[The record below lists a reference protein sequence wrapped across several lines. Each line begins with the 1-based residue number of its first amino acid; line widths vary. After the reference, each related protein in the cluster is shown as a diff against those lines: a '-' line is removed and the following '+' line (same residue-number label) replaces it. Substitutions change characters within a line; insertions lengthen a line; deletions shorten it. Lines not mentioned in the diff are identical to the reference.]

1 MYTSLFLAKLIGP
14 IFVIVGIGLL
24 LNGDRYRAVVDEVMS
39 SYTLLYI
46 FGAIAL
52 TGGLAIVLTHNVW
65 VWDWPVIITI
75 VGWLMIVRG
84 SLRIIIPQQVEDLA
98 RKMVAG
104 WPEVLLISGVLVIT
118 IGAFLCWKGFA

>member
-1 MYTSLFLAKLIGP
+1 MDTSLFLAKLIGP
-14 IFVIVGIGLL
+14 IFLIVGIGLL
-24 LNGDRYRAVVDEVMS
+24 LNGDRYRAVVDELMS
-39 SYTLLYI
+39 SHTLLYI

-52 TGGLAIVLTHNVW
+52 TGGLAIVLTHNIW

-84 SLRIIIPQQVEDLA
+84 SLRIVIPQQVEDLA

-104 WPEVLLISGVLVIT
+104 WSNILLISGLLVIT
-118 IGAFLCWKGFA
+118 LGAFLCWKGYA

>member
-1 MYTSLFLAKLIGP
+1 MDTSLFLAKLIGP
-14 IFVIVGIGLL
+14 IFVIVGTGLL

-39 SYTLLYI
+39 SHTLLYI
-46 FGAIAL
+46 FGAVAL

-65 VWDWPVIITI
+65 GRDWPVTITI

-118 IGAFLCWKGFA
+118 LGAFLCWKGFA

>member
-1 MYTSLFLAKLIGP
+1 MDTSLFIARLIGP

-24 LNGDRYRAVVDEVMS
+24 LNGDRYRAVIDEVMS
-39 SYTLLYI
+39 SHTLLYF

-65 VWDWPVIITI
+65 LWDWPVIITI

-84 SLRIIIPQQVEDLA
+84 SLRIVFPQQVEDLA

-104 WPEVLLISGVLVIT
+104 WSKILLISGLLVIT
-118 IGAFLCWKGFA
+118 LGAFLCWKGFA

>member
-1 MYTSLFLAKLIGP
+1 MDTSLFLAKLIGP
-14 IFVIVGIGLL
+14 IFLIVGIGLL

-39 SYTLLYI
+39 SHTLLYI

-52 TGGLAIVLTHNVW
+52 TGGLAIVLTHNIW

-84 SLRIIIPQQVEDLA
+84 SLRIVIPQQVEDLA

-104 WPEVLLISGVLVIT
+104 WSNILLISGLLVIT
-118 IGAFLCWKGFA
+118 LGVFLCWKGYA

>member
-1 MYTSLFLAKLIGP
+1 MDTSLFIARLIGP

-24 LNGDRYRAVVDEVMS
+24 LNGDRYRAVIDEVMS
-39 SYTLLYI
+39 SHTLLYV

-84 SLRIIIPQQVEDLA
+84 SFRIIFPQQVEDLA

-104 WPEVLLISGVLVIT
+104 WSNILLISGLLVIT
-118 IGAFLCWKGFA
+118 LGAFLCWKGFA

>member
-1 MYTSLFLAKLIGP
+1 MDTSLFLAKLIGP
-14 IFVIVGIGLL
+14 IFLIVGIGLL

-39 SYTLLYI
+39 SHTLLYI

-52 TGGLAIVLTHNVW
+52 TGGLAIVLTHNIW

-84 SLRIIIPQQVEDLA
+84 TLRIIIPQQIEDLA
-98 RKMVAG
+98 RKMVAR
-104 WPEVLLISGVLVIT
+104 WSNILLISGLLVIML
-118 IGAFLCWKGFA
+118 GAFLCWKGFA

>member
-1 MYTSLFLAKLIGP
+1 MDTSLFLAKLIGP
-14 IFVIVGIGLL
+14 IFVIVGTGLL

-39 SYTLLYI
+39 SHTLLYI
-46 FGAIAL
+46 FGAVAL

-84 SLRIIIPQQVEDLA
+84 SLRILIPQQVEALA
-98 RKMVAG
+98 RKMVAR
-104 WPEVLLISGVLVIT
+104 WSEFLLISGVLVIT
-118 IGAFLCWKGFA
+118 LGAFLCWKGFA

>member
-1 MYTSLFLAKLIGP
+1 MDTSLFLAKLIGP

-39 SYTLLYI
+39 SHTLLYV

-52 TGGLAIVLTHNVW
+52 TGGLAIVLTHNIW

-84 SLRIIIPQQVEDLA
+84 SLRIIVPQQVEDLA
-98 RKMVAG
+98 RKMVAR
-104 WPEVLLISGVLVIT
+104 WSNILLISGLLVIML
-118 IGAFLCWKGFA
+118 GAFLCWKGFA

>member
-1 MYTSLFLAKLIGP
+1 MDTSLFLAKLIGP
-14 IFVIVGIGLL
+14 IFLIVGIGLL

-39 SYTLLYI
+39 SHTLLYV

-84 SLRIIIPQQVEDLA
+84 SLRIIFPRQVEDLA

-104 WPEVLLISGVLVIT
+104 WSEILLISGVLVIT
-118 IGAFLCWKGFA
+118 LGAFLCWKGFA

>member
-1 MYTSLFLAKLIGP
+1 MDTSLFLAKLIGP

-39 SYTLLYI
+39 SHTLLYI

-52 TGGLAIVLTHNVW
+52 TGGLAILLTHNVW

-84 SLRIIIPQQVEDLA
+84 SLRIIVPQQVEDLA
-98 RKMVAG
+98 RRMVAR
-104 WPEVLLISGVLVIT
+104 WSEVLLISGLLVIT
-118 IGAFLCWKGFA
+118 LGAFLCWKGFA

>member
-1 MYTSLFLAKLIGP
+1 MDTSLFLAKLIGP
-14 IFVIVGIGLL
+14 IFLIVGIGLL

-39 SYTLLYI
+39 SHTLLYI

-52 TGGLAIVLTHNVW
+52 TGGLAIVLTHNIW

-84 SLRIIIPQQVEDLA
+84 SLRIVIPQQVEDLA

-104 WPEVLLISGVLVIT
+104 WSNILLISGLLVIT
-118 IGAFLCWKGFA
+118 LGAFLCWKGYA

>member
-1 MYTSLFLAKLIGP
+1 MDASLFLARLIGP

-39 SYTLLYI
+39 SHTLLYL

-84 SLRIIIPQQVEDLA
+84 SLRIVFPQQVEDLA

-104 WPEVLLISGVLVIT
+104 WSNILLISGLLVIT
-118 IGAFLCWKGFA
+118 LGAFLCWKGFA

>member
-1 MYTSLFLAKLIGP
+1 MDTSLFLAKLIGP

-84 SLRIIIPQQVEDLA
+84 SLRILIPQQVEALA
-98 RKMVAG
+98 RKMVAR
-104 WPEVLLISGVLVIT
+104 WSEFLLISGVLVIT
-118 IGAFLCWKGFA
+118 LGAFLCWKGFA

>member
-1 MYTSLFLAKLIGP
+1 MDTSLFLAKLIGP

-24 LNGDRYRAVVDEVMS
+24 LNEGRYRAVVDEVMS

-84 SLRIIIPQQVEDLA
+84 SLRILIPQQVEALA
-98 RKMVAG
+98 RKMVAR
-104 WPEVLLISGVLVIT
+104 WSEFLLISGVLVIT
-118 IGAFLCWKGFA
+118 LGAFLCWKGFA

>member
-14 IFVIVGIGLL
+14 IFVIVGTGLL
-24 LNGDRYRAVVDEVMS
+24 LNGDRYRVVVDEVMS
-39 SYTLLYI
+39 SHTLLYI

-84 SLRIIIPQQVEDLA
+84 SLRIVFPQQVEDLA
-98 RKMVAG
+98 RKMVAR
-104 WPEVLLISGVLVIT
+104 WSNILLISGLLVIAL
-118 IGAFLCWKGFA
+118 GAFLCWKGFV

>member
-1 MYTSLFLAKLIGP
+1 MDASLFLARLIGP

-39 SYTLLYI
+39 SHALLYI

-52 TGGLAIVLTHNVW
+52 TGGLAIVLTHNIW

-84 SLRIIIPQQVEDLA
+84 SFRIVFPQQVEDLA
-98 RKMVAG
+98 RKMVAR
-104 WPEVLLISGVLVIT
+104 WSNILLISGLLVIAL
-118 IGAFLCWKGFA
+118 GAFLCWKGFV

>member
-39 SYTLLYI
+39 SHTLLYI

-52 TGGLAIVLTHNVW
+52 TGGLAIVLTHNIW

-84 SLRIIIPQQVEDLA
+84 SFRIVFPQQVEDLA
-98 RKMVAG
+98 RKMVAR
-104 WPEVLLISGVLVIT
+104 WSNILLISGLLVIAL
-118 IGAFLCWKGFA
+118 GAFLCWKGFV

>member
-1 MYTSLFLAKLIGP
+1 MDTSLFLAKLIGP
-14 IFVIVGIGLL
+14 IFVIVGTGLL

-39 SYTLLYI
+39 SHTLLYI

-52 TGGLAIVLTHNVW
+52 TGGLAIVLTHNIW

-84 SLRIIIPQQVEDLA
+84 SFRIVFPQQVEDLA
-98 RKMVAG
+98 RKMVAR
-104 WPEVLLISGVLVIT
+104 WSNILLISGLLVIAL
-118 IGAFLCWKGFA
+118 GAFFCWKGFV

>member
-1 MYTSLFLAKLIGP
+1 MDTSLFLAKLIGP
-14 IFVIVGIGLL
+14 IFLIVGIGLL

-39 SYTLLYI
+39 SHTLLYI

-52 TGGLAIVLTHNVW
+52 TGGLAIVLTHNIW

-84 SLRIIIPQQVEDLA
+84 TLRIIIPQQIEDLA
-98 RKMVAG
+98 RKMVAR
-104 WPEVLLISGVLVIT
+104 WSNILLISGLLVIML
-118 IGAFLCWKGFA
+118 GAFLCWKGVA

>member
-1 MYTSLFLAKLIGP
+1 MDTSLFLAKLIGP

-39 SYTLLYI
+39 SHTLLYI

-52 TGGLAIVLTHNVW
+52 TGGLAIVLTHNIW

-84 SLRIIIPQQVEDLA
+84 SLRIVIPQQVEDLA
-98 RKMVAG
+98 RKMVAR
-104 WPEVLLISGVLVIT
+104 WSEVLLISGLLVIT
-118 IGAFLCWKGFA
+118 LGAFLCWKGFA

>member
-1 MYTSLFLAKLIGP
+1 MDTSLFLAKLIGP

-39 SYTLLYI
+39 SHTLLYV

-52 TGGLAIVLTHNVW
+52 TGGLAIVLTHNIW

-98 RKMVAG
+98 RKMVTR
-104 WPEVLLISGVLVIT
+104 WSNILLISGLLVIT
-118 IGAFLCWKGFA
+118 LGAFLCWKGFA

>member
-1 MYTSLFLAKLIGP
+1 MDTSLFLAKLIGP

-84 SLRIIIPQQVEDLA
+84 SLRIVFPQQVEDLA
-98 RKMVAG
+98 RKMVAR
-104 WPEVLLISGVLVIT
+104 WSNILLISGLLVIT
-118 IGAFLCWKGFA
+118 LGAFLCWKGFA